1 MQTTTETT
9 ATLQATEQTTTT
21 EQATA
26 TTTAAKTTSRRRVK
40 LELDHAETTPTG
52 INARYGNVNIS
63 VVKELEQKIK
73 RANGTTFCDDGKG
86 VRRLG
91 GSAPSAFLSTRG
103 AADAV
108 NAALLA
114 NVKGAT
120 VADLTTACAT
130 AGAKV
135 PADKLIAH
143 LKGFVQQADP
153 SGMRLRTTGVLD
165 VLKANGWDWRK
176 LPAVTIDGKEWDGTL
191 FKRVTTPAS
200 VIQSPMLWAV
210 KFKRTPSL
218 AKALGI
224 ED

>member
-1 MQTTTETT
+1 MLAVQTSLLPSSSQEQAIEQPTTTSKA
-9 ATLQATEQTTTT
+9 ATN
-21 EQATA
+21 
-26 TTTAAKTTSRRRVK
+26 RRRVK
-40 LELDHAETTPTG
+40 IDLDHADHAPTG
-52 INARYGNVNIS
+52 ITARYGNSTIS
-63 VVKELEQKIK
+63 MVKELEQKVK

-108 NAALLA
+108 NAALLG
-114 NVKGAT
+114 NVKGVT
-120 VADLTTACAT
+120 VADLTAACAT

-135 PADKLIAH
+135 PADKLVAH

-153 SGMRLRTTGVLD
+153 SGMRLRTTGVLA

-176 LPAVTIDGKEWDGTL
+176 IPAVTIDGKEWDGAL